1 MQHIRGRKIP
11 FTCTSLYLGDLP
23 EEITRN
29 DRYLLNVLIVAAKK
43 AITRKWLQTD
53 PPMVDNWLKVIAEIN
68 EIKRLTFLLRLKNDL
83 YISKWSKRRGYLLT
97 CFEVV
102 SSILFYLFVLSP
114 STLYTNMET
123 SNPLAISVSKKLI
136 KSKLK
141 KRKASC
147 PVRCLSLVLP
157 ELRY

>member
-97 CFEVV
+97 CVLRWCLPFCF
-102 SSILFYLFVLSP
+102 ICLFYPRLP
-114 STLYTNMET
+114 CTLTWKLQT
-123 SNPLAISVSKKLI
+123 PLPFLCQ
-136 KSKLK
+136 KS
-141 KRKASC
+141 
-147 PVRCLSLVLP
+147 
-157 ELRY
+157 